1 MSMSKKILLATENR
15 AKQERLAWLLEGFG
29 LTRATPDQVS
39 VAAPDI
45 LEEGASHEE
54 NADRKAVAWS
64 QAFGGMAIASD
75 GGLVVPALGQTWD
88 SLKTRRFSSADDAS
102 RARDLLGMMESLMG
116 TDRRAYWMEAMALA
130 DSGRL
135 LHTISAQSGEG
146 YIAQDVEEALV
157 KDGFWVGAV
166 WRFPLLDKFY
176 AELTDTELHQVG
188 DHWTALK
195 EQMRQ
200 WHW

>member
-1 MSMSKKILLATENR
+1 MSMSRKILLATENR
-15 AKQERLAWLLEGFG
+15 AKQERLAWLLEGSG
-29 LTRATPDQVS
+29 LTWATPDQVS
-39 VAAPDI
+39 VAAPDM
-45 LEEGASHEE
+45 LEEGASHED
-54 NADRKAVAWS
+54 NADRKAVVWS

-75 GGLVVPALGQTWD
+75 GGLVVPALGRRWD
-88 SLKTRRFSSADDAS
+88 SLKTRRFSPTDDVS
-102 RARDLLGMMESLMG
+102 RARHLLGMMESSMG
-116 TDRRAYWMEAMALA
+116 TERRAYWVEAVALA

-166 WRFPLLDKFY
+166 WRFQLLDKFY
-176 AELTDTELHQVG
+176 AELTEAELHQIG

-195 EQMRQ
+195 ERMRQ
-200 WHW
+200 WLR